1 MGNMYLCS
9 RFATMKNMA
18 AWEADICT
26 LYSFYIETF
35 MNTKE
40 ILNCLFSDIEK
51 VKNRAVSAGTKFRL
65 MALLADIAEVAEGLQ
80 EEILQRV
87 SQEAAV
93 DVDVDTDF
101 ALLAEQVL
109 AMELPEA
116 ADAEAVV
123 REQTQ
128 SVNEALGL
136 LSGTLADVDVQLSRH
151 HRDEEYARLYEQE
164 KRRYLSS
171 GTASRAKRKF
181 EEWKDLEC
189 NGHPQLEHVEDYRTE
204 KLLHMFEKG
213 ALASSVEHIQRA
225 KRYPGEVDFEQLDE
239 DHPLKKTVY
248 KHYAALRKLVDFR
261 DGCLMVDPVRVGRHF
276 YACRKD
282 ANAKADRTNFL
293 KYMHKI
299 DLAQEELRQLLA
311 ERQEDTEGVT
321 THLPKAVELPE
332 RLLGDE
338 ASVLMGKL
346 VDAEVLTDDWQPSN
360 LSCTERGLVAK
371 AICDRLDIKEVW
383 QVFGQLWDEKPET
396 LRSYLNK
403 ALDQK
408 KSLIY
413 QEKLKKILG

>member
-1 MGNMYLCS
+1 MFGGFMGNLYLCT

-87 SQEAAV
+87 SQEAV
-93 DVDVDTDF
+93 LDVDTDTDY
-101 ALLAEQVL
+101 AALAEQVL

-164 KRRYLSS
+164 KRRYLNS
-171 GTASRAKRKF
+171 GTARRAKQKF
-181 EEWKDLEC
+181 EEWKDFEC

-282 ANAKADRTNFL
+282 ANAKANRTNFL

-311 ERQEDTEGVT
+311 ERKEDKRSCPLPDVLATEPAMKYWRRLQVSGFLDEHFQLQPET
-321 THLPKAVELPE
+321 TRKQAMYIADVF
-332 RLLGDE
+332 
-338 ASVLMGKL
+338 S
-346 VDAEVLTDDWQPSN
+346 
-360 LSCTERGLVAK
+360 
-371 AICDRLDIKEVW
+371 DRLQMRSKWKAFQE
-383 QVFGQLWDEKPET
+383 LWHMNN
-396 LRSYLNK
+396 L
-403 ALDQK
+403 A
-408 KSLIY
+408 
-413 QEKLKKILG
+413 QEKWEMQETGKTPARSDEIDAVFAE